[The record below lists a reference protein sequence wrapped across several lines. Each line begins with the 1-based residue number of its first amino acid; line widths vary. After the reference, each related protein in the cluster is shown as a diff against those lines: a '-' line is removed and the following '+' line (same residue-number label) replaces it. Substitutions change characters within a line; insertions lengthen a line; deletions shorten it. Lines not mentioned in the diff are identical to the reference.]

1 MLRNRKAEAQKE
13 LATHYLNGLRAKLEE
28 ARRFWRESVN
38 HGLHNEIV
46 DGNFAL
52 YEEAV
57 KEFNGQCE
65 KEGLSAMKR
74 VAN

>member
-13 LATHYLNGLRAKLEE
+13 LASDHLNGLRAKLEE
-28 ARRFWRESVN
+28 ARRFWRESVD
-38 HGLHNEIV
+38 HRLHNDII
-46 DGNFAL
+46 DGNFGL

-57 KEFNGQCE
+57 EEFNLQADR
-65 KEGLSAMKR
+65 EGLSAMKR